1 MQAQIKLNLFA
12 TLTKYSHRIP
22 DPCPITAG
30 ATVGEL
36 LDRLEI
42 PRNHVRLIFIN
53 GVRGTLSTPLQDGD
67 RVGLFPPVGG
77 G

>member
-1 MQAQIKLNLFA
+1 MQALIKLNLFA
-12 TLTKYSHRIP
+12 TLAKYSPGIP

-53 GVRGTLSTPLQDGD
+53 GVRGTLRSKTPNGQ
-67 RVGLFPPVGG
+67 RT
-77 G
+77 